1 MKGRIWW
8 RTQAPQQ
15 PIEVRGIRVDQATT
29 ARALVWR
36 VAGGAPWYT
45 VAAALLVI
53 AHQVGETLVPVLV
66 GWTIDRAIAPG
77 NGSALL
83 VGLLLVAANFLMLS
97 YTWRWGSRIGLLGA
111 EIVQHRLRETVAAR
125 LLQPGRPT
133 RLLPGEALSIA
144 TSDAARL
151 AAAVSIGIYPVAEL
165 AAVVLGAAIMLTI
178 SWPLGLAVLIGV
190 PVLLA
195 VMDRAGR
202 GLERRSAHE
211 QERAA
216 QMSAVA
222 ADLMSGYRVLKGLAA
237 EDVATA
243 RYRQRSR
250 EALAATL
257 QARTA
262 RGIFVGA
269 MDLGTGIFL
278 AALAVAA
285 GLLAAGGQLTVGEL
299 ITVVAL
305 TQVLIEP
312 IGAVAVNAGATFS
325 TALASA
331 ARVLAT
337 LRDSWDEKD
346 TGTGIAELSAAG
358 TLTAELPGGG
368 LLTVEPGE
376 FVVVDATGVAADDL
390 ARTLSTAGGGDRVL
404 VAPHSADL
412 FEGTITENITG
423 TGDPDSAGFAAA
435 LRAADCQDV
444 IQALPQGLGTEVGE
458 AGLRLSGGQRQRVAL
473 ARALY
478 RQPPVLVLA
487 EPTSAVDSVTEQIIA
502 AGIAE
507 HRRGRTTVVITRSP
521 AIAAAADRVVAVPET
536 GRR

>member
-29 ARALVWR
+29 PRALVWR

-45 VAAALLVI
+45 VAAALLVV

-111 EIVQHRLRETVAAR
+111 EIVEHRLRETVAAR

-190 PVLLA
+190 PILLA

-243 RYRQRSR
+243 RYQQRSR

-305 TQVLIEP
+305 TQFLIEP

-337 LRDSWDEKD
+337 LRHSSEDKD
-346 TGTGIAELSAAG
+346 TGTGTAELSAAG

-376 FVVVDATGVAADDL
+376 FVVVDATGVAADEL
-390 ARTLSTAGGGDRVL
+390 ARTLSTAGGDAVL

-423 TGDPDSAGFAAA
+423 TADLDSAGFTAA
-435 LRAADCQDV
+435 LRAADCEDV

-521 AIAAAADRVVAVPET
+521 AIAAAADRVVAVPEA